1 MKEQHELDPIACFL
15 SACEIERR
23 EHRSAGRE
31 HKVVQGRRTL
41 AESGRVIYSFRTL
54 GDPPFK
60 EFASVQLITN
70 AGFYAGTVLGRGN
83 GSITLAVSADLGP
96 VISTARLEGE
106 EGDVLQTL
114 IRRLKSL
121 KDTEGTRGFNREL
134 ALQAL
139 RLPTASEYRGSDHV
153 EGVPDDLTLDQREAF
168 ERVLSR
174 QVTFLWGPPGTG
186 KTRLLGALAWHFY
199 KAGKRVLIASH
210 TNQAVDGVVESL
222 CARVTERGRSAI
234 PEGTILRLGS
244 MVKESTIRRFGE
256 QVQLDRVMHRSHE
269 KVSSRLDTLK
279 TELCDV
285 RNKLFETSK
294 KLSLLDSYADLH
306 GQLRKLRCELK
317 GDESGLK
324 HVVRRVFQSSDA
336 LQDEAPHRQQ
346 ELRESISLLETN
358 LAQVTAELQGCER
371 QQLAELSL
379 ELSHRQL
386 EISEAIAMLEK
397 FTRDLRLSL
406 LDRARIVATTATRAL
421 MSAADLSQF
430 DAVLIDEASML
441 PLPLSF
447 VLSGFARDKVII
459 AGDFRQLPAVALSD
473 SHMVRHWYSRDVFEC
488 AGVVDAVDARVENPA
503 IATLTTQFRS
513 NATLCGLINQRF
525 YGGLLRT
532 VEAGAEH
539 IVFREPLTYLNRY
552 PIVLVDTSP
561 LAPTGQ
567 TTRNSKSN
575 LQHALLCRKIALSL
589 NAAGLCETSDGV
601 GVIAPYRPQVN
612 LIRELLDEY
621 GLTHVSSGTVHRFQ
635 GSERRAIVLDLT
647 DSAPHKLG
655 TFLRPSS
662 LRDTGARLLNVALSR
677 ARDHLFVVANLAHL
691 RGQLSPQHLLS
702 GVLDDIERVA
712 YRMPVDELIGEALP
726 LDILS
731 SATRASGVFAFQSFD
746 EMLFLPALVSD
757 LLEASGDVV
766 ISSVTLT
773 PRVAQVLSSVLRER
787 IQRGLRVTL
796 ILEGTGSFEQA
807 EQRSLKLVRDAGV
820 LVVKALGRP
829 DPFVVVDA
837 EVVWMGSMPP
847 GDCLGHQEGLMTR
860 SVSRRAASLL
870 LEQQGQETTVGVAS
884 RSRVG

>member
-31 HKVVQGRRTL
+31 HKVVQGRRTI
-41 AESGRVIYSFRTL
+41 AESGRVIYSFRTQ
-54 GDPPFK
+54 GDLPFRD
-60 EFASVQLITN
+60 FASVQLITSS
-70 AGFYAGTVLGRGN
+70 GFYAGTVLGRTRGA
-83 GSITLAVSADLGP
+83 ITLAVSADLGP
-96 VISTARLEGE
+96 VISTARIDGE

-114 IRRLKSL
+114 ITRLKAL
-121 KDTEGTRGFNREL
+121 KAAEAPRGFNREL

-139 RLPTASEYRGSDHV
+139 RLPPSSEHRASNEA
-153 EGVPDDLTLDQREAF
+153 EGAPEDLTDDQREAF
-168 ERVLSR
+168 ERAMSR

-199 KAGKRVLIASH
+199 KSGKRVLIASH

-222 CARVTERGRSAI
+222 CARITERGRSSI

-269 KVSSRLDTLK
+269 KVSSRLDALK
-279 TELCDV
+279 GELCDV

-306 GQLRKLRCELK
+306 GQLQKLRSELK

-379 ELSHRQL
+379 DLSHRQL

-397 FTRDLRLSL
+397 FMRDLRLSL
-406 LDRARIVATTATRAL
+406 LDRARIVATTASRAL
-421 MSAADLSQF
+421 ISAADLSQF
-430 DAVLIDEASML
+430 DVVLIDEASML

-447 VLSGFARDKVII
+447 VLSGFARDKVVI
-459 AGDFRQLPAVALSD
+459 AGDFRQLPAVAMSD
-473 SHMVRHWYSRDVFEC
+473 SHMVRHWYSRDIFEC
-488 AGVVDAVDARVENPA
+488 AGVVDAVDARVEHPA

-513 NATLCGLINQRF
+513 NATLCGLINERF

-532 VEAGAEH
+532 VEADAEH

-561 LAPTGQ
+561 LAPLGQ

-589 NAAGLCETSDGV
+589 NAAGVCEASEGV

-621 GLTHVSSGTVHRFQ
+621 GLTNVSSGTVHRFQ

-647 DSAPHKLG
+647 DSPPHNLG

-677 ARDHLFVVANLAHL
+677 ARDHLFVVANLSHL
-691 RGQLSPQHLLS
+691 RDQLSPRHLLS
-702 GVLDDIERVA
+702 GILDDIERGA
-712 YRMPVDELIGEALP
+712 YRMPVDELIGEPLPPDAL
-726 LDILS
+726 S
-731 SATRASGVFAFQSFD
+731 GANHSSGVFAFQSFD

-757 LLEASGDVV
+757 FLEASSDVV
-766 ISSVTLT
+766 VSSAVLT
-773 PRVAQVLSSVLRER
+773 PRVAHVLGSVLRER

-796 ILEGTGSFEQA
+796 MLDGTRSLEPT
-807 EQRSLKLVRDAGV
+807 EQRALKLVRDAGV
-820 LVVKALGRP
+820 LVVRALRKP

-837 EVVWMGSMPP
+837 EVVWMGSMVP
-847 GDCLGHQEGLMTR
+847 GDCIGQPEGLMTR

-870 LEQQGQETTVGVAS
+870 LEQQGQETTVGVTS